1 MNLPNLFLADLGPA
15 LELSPTTLRDACFA
29 LRRNRENWLLRQRT
43 RTLVEILAYTA
54 EQWLE
59 PGFGFREVALR
70 EGPEETGFGAATL
83 ARGLDAFFRQLTVD
97 NLEALIV
104 QDLGD
109 VRRLDDFASTAV
121 EMRGGRRSLAVGPEL
136 LVHLTAGNLPNPALF
151 SMVLGLLTRSA
162 QVVRCP
168 RRGALIPRLFAHSLA
183 ATESKLGASM
193 ELVAWSHSDP
203 GAAELEQALFEEAGC
218 ITATG
223 GDAMLESV
231 RGRIPP
237 GKRWVPYGHRL
248 SFGFIARESQST
260 YAMKRLVRAAADDVT
275 AWNQLGCLSPHVYY
289 VEEEAEGMAAR
300 FAGELAEELA
310 RREATEPRG
319 DLPAEESAAIASRR
333 TAYALRAAAAAAVS
347 ERNLSGSLF
356 FETTT
361 SAQVWASEG
370 STAWTV
376 VLDGDPRFKASC
388 LNRFVYVK
396 PVRGFDE
403 VLRFAEPIRHQVST
417 VAVAAPDDR
426 LDALAVR
433 LARWGASRICPVGRM
448 QDPPVAWRH
457 DGRPALGD
465 LVTWTDLE
473 T

>member
-1 MNLPNLFLADLGPA
+1 
-15 LELSPTTLRDACFA
+15 
-29 LRRNRENWLLRQRT
+29 
-43 RTLVEILAYTA
+43 
-54 EQWLE
+54 
-59 PGFGFREVALR
+59 
-70 EGPEETGFGAATL
+70 
-83 ARGLDAFFRQLTVD
+83 
-97 NLEALIV
+97 
-104 QDLGD
+104 
-109 VRRLDDFASTAV
+109 
-121 EMRGGRRSLAVGPEL
+121 
-136 LVHLTAGNLPNPALF
+136 
-151 SMVLGLLTRSA
+151 
-162 QVVRCP
+162 
-168 RRGALIPRLFAHSLA
+168 
-183 ATESKLGASM
+183 
-193 ELVAWSHSDP
+193 
-203 GAAELEQALFEEAGC
+203 
-218 ITATG
+218 
-223 GDAMLESV
+223 
-231 RGRIPP
+231 
-237 GKRWVPYGHRL
+237 
-248 SFGFIARESQST
+248 
-260 YAMKRLVRAAADDVT
+260 MKRLVRAAADDVT

-426 LDALAVR
+426 LDALAAR